1 MSLESATITL
11 FLVFDPLGNLPLF
24 LLALR
29 HVAPERQRRVIL
41 RELLI
46 ALGVLMLF
54 LFLGNELMDLLGVS
68 RSALGVAGGLI
79 LMLIALRMVFPQK
92 DDAIESHE
100 GEPFIFPLA
109 IPYIAGPSSMATV
122 VLLQSAEPERW
133 ATWVAATLLAWLA
146 CVPIFLYC
154 YKLRDW
160 LGERG
165 LKAMERL
172 MGLVLVTIAVD
183 MLMKGAAQYLRAV

>member
-1 MSLESATITL
+1 MTLESATITL

-29 HVAPERQRRVIL
+29 HVAPERQRRVVL

-46 ALGVLMLF
+46 ALAVLMLF
-54 LFLGNELMDLLGVS
+54 LFLGNELMNLLGVS

-92 DDAIESHE
+92 DDAQDRFE

-122 VLLQSAEPERW
+122 VLLQSAEPARW
-133 ATWVAATLLAWLA
+133 LTWTAATLLAWLA

-154 YKLRDW
+154 NKLRDW

-183 MLMKGAAQYLRAV
+183 MLMKGAAQYIRDV